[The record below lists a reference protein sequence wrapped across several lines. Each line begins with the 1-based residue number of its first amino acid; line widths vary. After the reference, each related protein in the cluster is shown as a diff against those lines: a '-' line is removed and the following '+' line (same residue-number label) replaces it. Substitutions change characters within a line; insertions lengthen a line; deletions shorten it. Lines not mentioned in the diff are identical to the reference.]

1 VVTVKIE
8 SESPVTLYEQLRTQI
23 IGRIENGELIVGTK
37 LPPVRQLATELGVAP
52 YTVARVY
59 RILENDGFV
68 ETRGRNGTVVSGT
81 KGTASETLQALASAY
96 AARASE
102 LGVPAADA
110 LQFARSALEL

>member
-1 VVTVKIE
+1 MNIDP
-8 SESPVTLYEQLRTQI
+8 ESPVTLYEQVRTQI
-23 IGRIENGELIVGTK
+23 IGQIESGTLIVGAK

-68 ETRGRNGTVVSGT
+68 ETRGRNGTVISGT
-81 KGTASETLQALASAY
+81 KGTAEESLQAVASAY
-96 AARASE
+96 AARAKE

-110 LQFARSALEL
+110 LQFAQSALGL